1 MWRHVCLGT
10 IPRVFL
16 LQCLCVLCCY
26 VCCASWRS
34 AFLSTPQIHYYQVV
48 GRRLPTEMDPEP
60 EMYRTRLFAPNP
72 VTAKSRYWYFM
83 HRLEKKKGTGE
94 ILSVNGVAIGWVV
107 CWFRELYKGACE
119 AKGKGVAANW
129 VFKKEKSRDTVG
141 GQE

>member
-1 MWRHVCLGT
+1 
-10 IPRVFL
+10 
-16 LQCLCVLCCY
+16 
-26 VCCASWRS
+26 
-34 AFLSTPQIHYYQVV
+34 
-48 GRRLPTEMDPEP
+48 MDPEP

-94 ILSVNGVAIGWVV
+94 ILSVNEVAIGWVV

-141 GQE
+141 GRE

>member
-1 MWRHVCLGT
+1 
-10 IPRVFL
+10 
-16 LQCLCVLCCY
+16 
-26 VCCASWRS
+26 
-34 AFLSTPQIHYYQVV
+34 
-48 GRRLPTEMDPEP
+48 MDPEP

-72 VTAKSRYWYFM
+72 VTAKSCYWYFM

-94 ILSVNGVAIGWVV
+94 ILSVNEVAIGWVV

-129 VFKKEKSRDTVG
+129 VFKKEESRDTVG